1 MFSPLMRNCL
11 PKVRPWLSGSPGSNP
26 EWLRSKRPSSLGRTL
41 ATRFRQRLGG
51 RAPMTMRELYF
62 VLAALHIVSMV
73 STGILWTLLDLKL
86 APSLKPHF
94 RDIRAVHFG
103 SLYLVPWFLGLA
115 FAFDRL
121 KVPEWHQAFFPIGLG
136 ALVFFSGL
144 GYVFPR
150 PPGLD
155 PFYYWTKGWAMVLSM
170 IGLAALV
177 FALFWT
183 TTVLVIYAAAR

>member
-1 MFSPLMRNCL
+1 
-11 PKVRPWLSGSPGSNP
+11 
-26 EWLRSKRPSSLGRTL
+26 
-41 ATRFRQRLGG
+41 
-51 RAPMTMRELYF
+51 MTMRELYF

-73 STGILWTLLDLKL
+73 ATGILWTLIDLKL

-115 FAFDRL
+115 YAFDRL
-121 KVPEWHQAFFPIGLG
+121 KVPEWHQAFFPIGFG
-136 ALVFFSGL
+136 GVVFFFGV
-144 GYVFPR
+144 GFAFPR

-155 PFYYWTKGWAMVLSM
+155 PFYYWTKGWAMILSM

-177 FALFWT
+177 GALLWT
-183 TTVLVIYAAAR
+183 AAVLVIYAAAR